1 MDGVVFEVVGR
12 PVTVGALLIP
22 VFSGVIGM
30 VTNWVALRMMF
41 HPLEW
46 VGWRLP
52 FKVGIGRYKFPIIG
66 WQGVIPSKAAKMG
79 SIAVDTGLAKLGSM
93 YDFYQT
99 FEPEVIAAH
108 VVETSRDEIQAIVDQ
123 IIQRQY
129 PELWAAAPPQVRHMV
144 HRRVELEMP
153 AIVREVLDG
162 IGQNIDRLIDL
173 KLMVIRHLEAH
184 PRMANRIF
192 QDVGEKEFRFITR
205 SGLYFGFLLGIGP
218 MFVHLFI
225 TQHRLAV
232 PVGAAL
238 VGYLTNWIA
247 LRVIFQ
253 PLEPVQIGPFRIHG
267 LFLKRQSEVA
277 EAYSDLIAYEV
288 VTLPNIARQMLDG
301 PDGDRTRR
309 LIADTVGPVLDD
321 AIGMAR
327 PLVKAA
333 ARGKYDVIKDA
344 IAEEA
349 MEQTADVLLDDAY
362 ARERAGGMQAL
373 LAERMRSLPPREFA
387 GMLRAAFEQDEW
399 MLIMVG
405 ALLGLGAGALQVV
418 FTL

>member
-1 MDGVVFEVVGR
+1 VDSVVFELLNR
-12 PVTVGALLIP
+12 PVTVGTLLIP

-30 VTNWVALRMMF
+30 VTNWVALKMMF
-41 HPLEW
+41 YPLEW

-52 FKVGIGRYKFPIIG
+52 FKVGIGRYKFPVIG

-108 VVETSRDEIQAIVDQ
+108 VVETSRDEIHAVVDQ

-129 PELWAAAPPQVRHMV
+129 PELWAAAPPQVRQMV
-144 HRRVELEMP
+144 HRRVEHEMP
-153 AIVREVLDG
+153 DIVREVLDG
-162 IGQNIDRLIDL
+162 IGHNIDRLIDL
-173 KLMVIRHLEAH
+173 KLMVIRHLEAN

-205 SGLYFGFLLGIGP
+205 SGLYFGFLLGIAP
-218 MFVHLFI
+218 MLVYLFV
-225 TQHRLAV
+225 TQHGLAV

-253 PLEPVQIGPFRIHG
+253 PLEPHQVGPFRIHG
-267 LFLKRQSEVA
+267 LFLKRQDEVA

-349 MEQTADVLLDDAY
+349 MDQTADVLLDDAY
-362 ARERAGGMQAL
+362 ARERARGMQAL

>member
-1 MDGVVFEVVGR
+1 VDSVVFELASR
-12 PVTVGALLIP
+12 PVTVGTLLIP

-30 VTNWVALRMMF
+30 VTNWVALKMMF
-41 HPLEW
+41 YPLEW

-108 VVETSRDEIQAIVDQ
+108 VVETSRDEIHTVVDQ

-144 HRRVELEMP
+144 HRRVEHEMP
-153 AIVREVLDG
+153 GIVREVLDG

-173 KLMVIRHLEAH
+173 KLMVIRHLEAN

-218 MFVHLFI
+218 MLVHLFL
-225 TQHRLAV
+225 TQHGLAV
-232 PVGAAL
+232 PIGAAL
-238 VGYLTNWIA
+238 VGWLTNWIA

-253 PLEPVQIGPFRIHG
+253 PLEPVQVGPFRPRTVPETPGRGGRVI
-267 LFLKRQSEVA
+267 L
-277 EAYSDLIAYEV
+277 
-288 VTLPNIARQMLDG
+288 G
-301 PDGDRTRR
+301 PDCLRGRDPAEHRPTDAGRSGRRSHPATDRGHGRS
-309 LIADTVGPVLDD
+309 
-321 AIGMAR
+321 
-327 PLVKAA
+327 
-333 ARGKYDVIKDA
+333 
-344 IAEEA
+344 
-349 MEQTADVLLDDAY
+349 
-362 ARERAGGMQAL
+362 RAGRRDRDG
-373 LAERMRSLPPREFA
+373 
-387 GMLRAAFEQDEW
+387 AATGE
-399 MLIMVG
+399 G
-405 ALLGLGAGALQVV
+405 GGAGEVRRHQGCHRRGGHGSDR
-418 FTL
+418 